1 MVAKNIQTRVFCFSD
16 LVNISF
22 ECLIFY
28 RFFFF
33 SANNDSSPKHKH
45 IFFRFSVSEFT
56 CQWITP
62 IDKNHN
68 FKDFAIKD

>member
-1 MVAKNIQTRVFCFSD
+1 M
-16 LVNISF
+16 
-22 ECLIFY
+22 FY
-28 RFFFF
+28 RGFFF
-33 SANNDSSPKHKH
+33 SANNDSTPKHENN
-45 IFFRFSVSEFT
+45 FLRLSVSEFT